1 MVFVLN
7 KNKKFLTP
15 CHPAKARILL
25 KARKAT
31 IHKKYPFTIRLKE
44 LKSDDIKDDFRLKID
59 YGSKHTGLAILKNNK
74 DVIWLAQ
81 IHHRT
86 DIKKKLDDRR
96 SFRRRRRSKNLRYRK
111 PRFDNRK
118 KPKGWLPPS
127 LQSRVDNIQTWVRKL
142 MKLIPIN
149 SISYENIK
157 FDTQLM
163 QNPEIK
169 GVEYQQ
175 GTLKGYEVREYLLEK
190 FQRTCAYCDKQNV
203 QLEVEHIVP
212 RSRGGS
218 DRVSNLTIACHDCN
232 QRKSNLTAEEFGYP
246 EVHEKARKSLKD
258 AAVIN
263 ATKWKV
269 LDVLKNTG
277 LPVECGT
284 GALTKMNRIKL
295 NLPKDH
301 HFDACC
307 VGESTPD
314 ELRFKTNSVLHIH
327 AKGRGSYKRCKL
339 DKYGFPRKPAP
350 RIKYIFGFQSG
361 DIIKAIVENGKY
373 KGTWKGAVTCRS
385 KGYFDIKNGT
395 KRIAQGINHKYFKLV
410 QRFDGYTYQL
420 DRLNLNSNTNTDGRN
435 SSHC

>member
-1 MVFVLN
+1 
-7 KNKKFLTP
+7 
-15 CHPAKARILL
+15 
-25 KARKAT
+25 
-31 IHKKYPFTIRLKE
+31 
-44 LKSDDIKDDFRLKID
+44 DDFKLKID
-59 YGSKHTGLAILKNNK
+59 YGSRYTGLTILKNNR

-111 PRFDNRK
+111 PRFNNRRR
-118 KPKGWLPPS
+118 PEGWLPPS
-127 LQSRVDNIQTWVRKL
+127 LQSRVDNIQSWVRKL
-142 MKLIPIN
+142 KKLIPIN

-163 QNPEIK
+163 ENPEIK

-175 GTLKGYEVREYLLEK
+175 GTLQGYEVREYLLEK
-190 FQRTCAYCDKQNV
+190 FERTCVYCGRQDV

-212 RSRGGS
+212 RSQGGS
-218 DRVSNLTIACHDCN
+218 DRVSNLAIACHDCN
-232 QRKSNLTAEEFGYP
+232 QNKGNMTAEEFGHP
-246 EVHEKARKSLKD
+246 QVHEKAKKSLKD
-258 AAVIN
+258 TAIVN
-263 ATKWKV
+263 STRWKV
-269 LDVLKNTG
+269 LDVLKGIG

-307 VGESTPD
+307 VGKSTPD
-314 ELRFKTNSVLHIH
+314 DLKLKANEVLYIH

-339 DKYGFPRKPAP
+339 DRYGFPRKTAP
-350 RIKYIFGFQSG
+350 RIKYLFGFQSG
-361 DIIKAIVENGKY
+361 DIIKAIVEDGKY
-373 KGTWKGAVTCRS
+373 KGTWKGAVACRS
-385 KGYFDIKNGT
+385 SGYFDIKNGT

-420 DRLNLNSNTNTDGRN
+420 DRVNLNPNINTDGRN
-435 SSHC
+435 SPHC

>member
-7 KNKKFLTP
+7 RNKKPLTP

-25 KARKAT
+25 KAGKAT

-44 LKSDDIKDDFRLKID
+44 LKSDDVKYDFTPKID
-59 YGSKHTGLAILKNNK
+59 YGSRYTGLTILKNNR
-74 DVIWLAQ
+74 DVVWLAQ
-81 IHHRT
+81 INHRA

-96 SFRRRRRSKNLRYRK
+96 NFRRRRRSQNLRYRK

-118 KPKGWLPPS
+118 KTKGWLPPS
-127 LQSRVDNIQTWVRKL
+127 LQSRVDNIQSWIRKL
-142 MKLIPIN
+142 MKLIPIS
-149 SISYENIK
+149 SITYENIK

-163 QNPEIK
+163 ETPEIE

-175 GTLKGYEVREYLLEK
+175 GTLQGYEVREYLLEK
-190 FQRTCAYCDKQNV
+190 FQRTCVYCGRQDV

-218 DRVSNLTIACHDCN
+218 NRVSNLTIACHDCN
-232 QRKSNLTAEEFGYP
+232 QNKGNMTADEYGYP
-246 EVHEKARKSLKD
+246 RVHEKAKKPLKD
-258 AAVIN
+258 TTIVN
-263 ATKWKV
+263 STRWRV
-269 LDVLKNTG
+269 FEVLKDTK

-307 VGESTPD
+307 VGKSTLD
-314 ELRFKTNSVLHIH
+314 ELKFKTNSVLHIH

-350 RIKYIFGFQSG
+350 RIKYIFSFQSG
-361 DIIKAIVENGKY
+361 DIIKAVVPKGKY
-373 KGTWKGAVTCRS
+373 KGIWKGAVACRS
-385 KGYFDIKNGT
+385 SGSFDIKNGA
-395 KRIAQGINHKYFKLV
+395 KRIAQGINHKYLELV

-420 DRLNLNSNTNTDGRN
+420 DRLNLNPDIKTDGRN
-435 SSHC
+435 SSLC